1 MEINSDELSQYVKS
15 TIEGMEK
22 GLKEGYK
29 LKGEIEFEL
38 GVINTKQGKGGL
50 KIKVVNLG
58 GGLSKENVSKIK
70 FKVGR
75 HYKPF
80 ICIGW

>member
-1 MEINSDELSQYVKS
+1 MKIDSAELGNYVKS
-15 TIEGMEK
+15 TIEGVEN

-38 GVINTKQGKGGL
+38 AVINTKEGEGGL
-50 KIKVVNLG
+50 KIKIVNVG
-58 GGLSKENVSKIK
+58 GNISNENVSKIK

-75 HYKPF
+75 HYKPS
-80 ICIGW
+80 IG

>member
-1 MEINSDELSQYVKS
+1 MEIDSVELSNYVKS
-15 TIEGMEK
+15 TIEGIEN

-38 GVINTKQGKGGL
+38 AVVNTKEGEGGL

-58 GGLSKENVSKIK
+58 GSLSKENVSKIK
-70 FKVGR
+70 FKVGQ
-75 HYKPF
+75 HYKPV
-80 ICIGW
+80 IM